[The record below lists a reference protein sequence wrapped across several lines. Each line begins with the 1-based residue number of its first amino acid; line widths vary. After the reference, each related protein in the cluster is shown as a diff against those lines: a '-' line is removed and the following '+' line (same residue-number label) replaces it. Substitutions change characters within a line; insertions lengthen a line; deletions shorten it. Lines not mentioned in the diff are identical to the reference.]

1 MNWADIQPRIT
12 SGEDAHTEFK
22 RSLELTQV
30 GRAICGFA
38 NTAGGLVL
46 LGVDDSGAVV
56 GVAQDPDDVQERLT
70 SFLQNGCNAPVQGA
84 CGRHGH
90 DAGWVHWVS
99 VPRQRGLEPLRHGG
113 RVWVRR
119 GRGTVEPSPA
129 ELQGLYIAFGYVL
142 TEEQTIPAA
151 SVAHLDLHAFRDH
164 LARQGLEVVDEP
176 QPAVEDDLK
185 NRGLLAEFD
194 GQLRPTLFGLL
205 AFGKQPQSLPQ
216 TGNCWIDCVA
226 YGGTDQAADVILV
239 GEAKGRLDEQVQR
252 ALGWARGLGRYE
264 RYDGLRRHDTPLLPL
279 DAIREA
285 LVNAVV
291 HRDYAITGSKVLF
304 KVFYDRVAV
313 TSPGRL
319 PNHMSVAAV
328 RAGGRTRSRNELMA
342 NYMLDRHF
350 MEKRGRGWMVMR
362 QAMAKFNG
370 TEPELL
376 HDEESR
382 FVTVILPTPPRRIH
396 RDVADPVK
404 AE

>member
-1 MNWADIQPRIT
+1 MDWADIRRRIA
-12 SGEDAHTEFK
+12 SGEDQRTEFK
-22 RSLELTQV
+22 RSFALVQV
-30 GRAICGFA
+30 GRAICGLA
-38 NTAGGLVL
+38 NTDGGVVL
-46 LGVDDSGAVV
+46 LGVDDAGAVV
-56 GVAQDPDDVQERLT
+56 GVAEDADDVQERLT
-70 SFLQNGCNAPVQGA
+70 SFLQNGCNAPVRA
-84 CGRHGH
+84 TCGRHRH
-90 DAGWVHWVS
+90 DAGWVHWVA

-129 ELQGLYIAFGYVL
+129 ELQSLYNAFGYIL

-151 SVAHLDLHAFRDH
+151 SVADLDLQAFRSH
-164 LARQGLEVVDEP
+164 LARQGLEIVEEP
-176 QPAVEDDLK
+176 QPAVEDDLR

-194 GQLRPTLFGLL
+194 GSLRPTLFGLL

-216 TGNCWIDCVA
+216 TGNCWIDCAA

-252 ALGWARGLGRYE
+252 ALGWARGLGRFE
-264 RYDGLRRHDTPLLPL
+264 RYDAPQRQDAPLLPL
-279 DAIREA
+279 AAIREA

-304 KVFYDRVAV
+304 EVFYDRVAV

-319 PNHMSVAAV
+319 PNHMSAAAV

-342 NYMLDRHF
+342 NYMLDRQF

-362 QAMAKFNG
+362 KAMAAFNG
-370 TEPELL
+370 TAPELL
-376 HDEESR
+376 YDEESR
-382 FVTVILPTPPRRIH
+382 FVTVTFRS
-396 RDVADPVK
+396 
-404 AE
+404 